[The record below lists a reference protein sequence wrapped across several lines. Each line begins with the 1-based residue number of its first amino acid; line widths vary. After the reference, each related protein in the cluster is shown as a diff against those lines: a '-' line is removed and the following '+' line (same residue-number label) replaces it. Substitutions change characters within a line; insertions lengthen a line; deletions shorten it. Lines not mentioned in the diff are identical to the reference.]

1 MNCLIMKSLNLSGV
15 YNMKQVVAWNKILVS
30 DKCGNYYDKNPCRA
44 HTCNLKH
51 TLCEGHKNLLE
62 KRDRDNKGK

>member
-1 MNCLIMKSLNLSGV
+1 MC
-15 YNMKQVVAWNKILVS
+15 NMPDMWVCEVRVRDWNKILVS

-51 TLCEGHKNLLE
+51 AFCEGHRNLLE
-62 KRDRDNKGK
+62 KSKNDKK

>member
-1 MNCLIMKSLNLSGV
+1 
-15 YNMKQVVAWNKILVS
+15 MKQVAAWNKILVS

-62 KRDRDNKGK
+62 KHDRDNKGR